1 MFDIGTLPDRF
12 PTRRMRR
19 GFSCFIYSLTPV
31 VIVPRAVPVLWS
43 LGTLWRLWAL
53 WPLGTLVMRWGPLAV
68 SMMVDAIA
76 NSMVGGMV
84 GSHKVAMTVEGLCV
98 TFSITMHSQ
107 AVVVVALK
115 ALGAPVG
122 VTNPCGV
129 HS

>member
-1 MFDIGTLPDRF
+1 
-12 PTRRMRR
+12 MRR
-19 GFSCFIYSLTPV
+19 GFSCFIYPLSPV

-53 WPLGTLVMRWGPLAV
+53 WPLVTLVMRWGPLAV
-68 SMMVDAIA
+68 PMMVDAIV

-107 AVVVVALK
+107 AVVVVAVK

-129 HS
+129 PS